1 MTFFPPLLPWPFQF
15 HKQHWD
21 PAGRVVRR
29 QHAAPHL
36 PRLFDAL
43 GQLEYHPSTLRG
55 IDLVKLRGEG
65 SRFFGCPFF
74 SFSGRFSRNP
84 SLPTDLCRVRPQT
97 ADSGPAGA
105 FPFGFFGLV
114 ITNNNPP

>member
-15 HKQHWD
+15 HKQHWV

-29 QHAAPHL
+29 QHAARHL

-74 SFSGRFSRNP
+74 RFLTASP
-84 SLPTDLCRVRPQT
+84 AIHPCQRPL
-97 ADSGPAGA
+97 A
-105 FPFGFFGLV
+105 GLV
-114 ITNNNPP
+114 AGCRQ